1 MGATT
6 GSLAPIAPTSRLPAQ
21 QKTAKQISEA
31 HEALKEIESKLE
43 TITDFGERALKT
55 GEGPAAIQIAS
66 QASCLAHL
74 VDIVPSPQKGF
85 DAAMKILKSGS
96 CYESLMKM
104 IGFLKA

>member
-1 MGATT
+1 MFREK
-6 GSLAPIAPTSRLPAQ
+6 TS
-21 QKTAKQISEA
+21 KQISEA
-31 HEALKEIESKLE
+31 HEALKEMKSKPE
-43 TITDFGERALKT
+43 TITDFGERALNT
-55 GEGPAAIQIAS
+55 GEWPAAIQIAS